1 MAQSTRT
8 GTAGTAAYAAVFAP
22 LDAAGRAEVVEQRI
36 SDAILLG
43 VLGSG
48 ERLPNEVDLARQFNV
63 ATVTAR
69 EALESLRG
77 KGLVHTKRGR
87 GGGSFVRARDDAH
100 GDRLVD
106 AVTERVRRMSRVEL
120 RDVGVHYSALAGHAA
135 ALAADRASSD
145 DVEALELL
153 LRSLDSGTDAAA
165 RRAESTLRL
174 EIAALS
180 QSARLVREHLR
191 LQAEF
196 GPLLWLNLRLESNR
210 ERSAQQ
216 NRAVVAAIADEDGD
230 TARRLTEKHI
240 GEAVEW
246 LIEMKARLETEE

>member
-1 MAQSTRT
+1 MAHSTR
-8 GTAGTAAYAAVFAP
+8 AGTAAHAAVFAP
-22 LDAAGRAEVVEQRI
+22 LDAAGRAEVVEQRL
-36 SDAILLG
+36 SDGILLG

-69 EALESLRG
+69 EALESLRD

-87 GGGSFVRARDDAH
+87 GGGSFVRDRDDAH
-100 GDRLVD
+100 DRLADV
-106 AVTERVRRMSRVEL
+106 VNERVRRMSRVEL

-135 ALAADRASSD
+135 ALAADRASAD

-153 LRSLDSGTDAAA
+153 LESLDSGTDGAA
-165 RRAESTLRL
+165 RRTENTLRL

-196 GPLLWLNLRLESNR
+196 GPLLWLNLRLAGNR

-230 TARRLTEKHI
+230 SARRLTEDHI
-240 GEAVEW
+240 GEAIEW